1 MEMIKNEIKLEG
13 IENDM
18 RKIVVN
24 AEVRY
29 NMFEISNRNG
39 EDRKIA
45 LDFFYNVIKYTFDN
59 YRELK
64 ILCDPES
71 NQTVLSL
78 VVNCMKEHAG
88 FIHKINMV
96 LKKDPSLKSCIKKL
110 KNGNCNSKELDAIR
124 EVLSLLT
131 TLKERQ

>member
-29 NMFEISNRNG
+29 NMFEISNKNG

-45 LDFFYNVIKYTFDN
+45 LNFFYNVIKYAFDN

-78 VVNCMKEHAG
+78 LINCMNEHTE
-88 FIHKINMV
+88 FIRKINKV
-96 LKKDPSLKSCIKKL
+96 LKSDPCLKSCIKKL
-110 KNGNCNSKELDAIR
+110 KNVNCNSKELDAIR

>member
-1 MEMIKNEIKLEG
+1 MEIIKNEIKLEG

-45 LDFFYNVIKYTFDN
+45 LDFFYNVIK
-59 YRELK
+59 
-64 ILCDPES
+64 C
-71 NQTVLSL
+71 
-78 VVNCMKEHAG
+78 
-88 FIHKINMV
+88 
-96 LKKDPSLKSCIKKL
+96 PSVQCP
-110 KNGNCNSKELDAIR
+110 
-124 EVLSLLT
+124 
-131 TLKERQ
+131 

>member
-45 LDFFYNVIKYTFDN
+45 LDFF
-59 YRELK
+59 
-64 ILCDPES
+64 
-71 NQTVLSL
+71 
-78 VVNCMKEHAG
+78 
-88 FIHKINMV
+88 
-96 LKKDPSLKSCIKKL
+96 
-110 KNGNCNSKELDAIR
+110 
-124 EVLSLLT
+124 
-131 TLKERQ
+131 